1 MIRQFVKVVSRDRD
15 YLKISNMLNVR
26 WIILVLLAFVFIS
39 FVADQYRPT
48 VYLIGDSTVRNSNQ
62 EYWGWGTL
70 LPEFLD
76 SNQVSVNNQAMAG
89 RSTRTFV
96 KEGRWAKVDSM
107 LRPGDY
113 LLIQFGHNEGSKP
126 DTSKQGYRGV
136 LPGVGTDSVVLD
148 WGSKGKEV
156 VYSYGENLRRFV
168 IAAKNKGVTPILIS
182 MIPRNQWDGTGK
194 VKRADR
200 DYGLWAR
207 QIAEEQEI
215 AFLDLNRITA
225 DKYDQLGAELVKK
238 RFFPGDHTHTNREGA
253 MENAAS
259 VVQGLKEIQSSL
271 INYLK

>member
-1 MIRQFVKVVSRDRD
+1 
-15 YLKISNMLNVR
+15 MLNAR

-136 LPGVGTDSVVLD
+136 LPGIGTDSVVLD

-156 VYSYGENLRRFV
+156 VYSYGQNLRRFV

-225 DKYDQLGAELVKK
+225 DKYDQLGAELVKE